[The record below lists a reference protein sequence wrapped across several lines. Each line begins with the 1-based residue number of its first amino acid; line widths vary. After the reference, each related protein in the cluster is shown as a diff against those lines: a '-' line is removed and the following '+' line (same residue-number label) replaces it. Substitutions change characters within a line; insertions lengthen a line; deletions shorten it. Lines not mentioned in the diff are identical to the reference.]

1 MGLPCEWTSLLPQSA
16 HQHHILEIHNLSIGQ
31 SEFELKPGKGTEIAI
46 FKVSAVSKGTIQY
59 ENGSWLVNVGHSV
72 DFEIESHIDLGINP
86 KLCKY
91 IFLSIVFVVFNVHS
105 HSHSPQEL
113 KGIL

>member
-1 MGLPCEWTSLLPQSA
+1 MLTLDNCVLVTLPCVTVCS
-16 HQHHILEIHNLSIGQ
+16 
-31 SEFELKPGKGTEIAI
+31 
-46 FKVSAVSKGTIQY
+46 
-59 ENGSWLVNVGHSV
+59 VNVGHSV